1 MLKDRYGNDLT
12 TSSTGARDAYIVGVD
27 RLLSA
32 SAGTETA
39 FQQAIAVDDGFALA
53 HIALARTLQVQG
65 RGPDAKPPLARAKE
79 LAPGTTARE
88 QSHIAIFVKIL
99 EGEGAAALESTRE
112 HVKTWP
118 RDAMALAPSTS
129 VFGLIGFSGKPGRE
143 EDQLALLE
151 PLAHHY
157 GDDWWFA
164 TVRAFAE
171 IELQRLKPGLRN
183 IEHALAVFPR
193 NAHAA
198 HIRAHH
204 YYESGEREAG
214 LAFLSEWAKDYPR
227 EGQIHCHVNW
237 HVALWSMETGRR
249 DEAWAVYRSA
259 MHPGAAWGP
268 QLNVL
273 TDCASFLFRAE
284 IAGEPRRAELWRE
297 LADYA
302 AKWFPNS
309 GVAFADVHSALSFAM
324 AGDGEALAK
333 IADSPKGA
341 AADIIAPI
349 ARGFGAYARGDW
361 HSAVAEITPALA
373 THERVGGSRAQ
384 RDLLEYAV
392 VGAMLRAGQAE
403 AAHRQIATR
412 RPQNAAGGFPVAGL
426 IAA

>member
-12 TSSTGARDAYIVGVD
+12 TSSTAARDAYIDGVD

-39 FQQAIAVDDGFALA
+39 FKQAIAADDGFALA

-65 RGPDAKPPLARAKE
+65 RGPEVKAPLARAKD
-79 LAPGTTARE
+79 LASITTPRE
-88 QSHIAIFVKIL
+88 QSHIAIFTKIL
-99 EGEGAAALESTRE
+99 EGQGAAALEATRE

-129 VFGLIGFSGKPGRE
+129 VFGLIGFSGKTGRE
-143 EDQLALLE
+143 LDQLALLE
-151 PLAHHY
+151 PLGIHY
-157 GDDWWFA
+157 GDDWWYR
-164 TVRAFAE
+164 TVLAFAE

-183 IEHALAVFPR
+183 IEHALTVFPR

-198 HIRAHH
+198 HIRAHL
-204 YYESGEREAG
+204 YYEAGEREAG
-214 LAFLSEWAKDYPR
+214 LAFLTDWAKDYPR

-237 HVALWSMETGRR
+237 HVALWNMETGRR
-249 DEAWAVYRSA
+249 DQAWQVYRTA
-259 MHPGAAWGP
+259 MQPGAAWGP

-284 IAGEPRRAELWRE
+284 IAGEPRRAELWRD
-297 LADYA
+297 LAEYA
-302 AKWFPNS
+302 ATWFPNS
-309 GVAFADVHSALSFAM
+309 GVAFADVHSALAFAM

-333 IADSPKGA
+333 ITESPKGA
-341 AADIIAPI
+341 AADVIAPV
-349 ARGFGAYARGDW
+349 ARGFGAYAKGDW
-361 HSAVAEITPALA
+361 TGAISELSPVLA

-392 VGAMLRAGQAE
+392 VGAMLRAGHPD
-403 AAHRQIATR
+403 AARRQITTR
-412 RPQNAAGGFPVAGL
+412 RPQNASGGFPIAGL
-426 IAA
+426 VAQ